1 MDTILTMEEDFD
13 FSDENDRRKEARR
26 VLKDRRGMIRYELEK
41 ADRRS
46 GIERRKV
53 KPAPEKQDSQD
64 IDDEEN
70 YEEESGSDSVI
81 GKISKL
87 FKR

>member
-1 MDTILTMEEDFD
+1 MEEDFD

-26 VLKDRRGMIRYELEK
+26 KVKDRRGMIRYELEK
-41 ADRRS
+41 DDRRS
-46 GIERRKV
+46 GGERRKV
-53 KPAPEKQDSQD
+53 KAATKEKDMQD
-64 IDDEEN
+64 IDDEDN
-70 YEEESGSDSVI
+70 YEEESGTDSVI

>member
-1 MDTILTMEEDFD
+1 MDAILTMEKDFD
-13 FSDENDRRKEARR
+13 FSDENDRRKESRR

-41 ADRRS
+41 DDRRS
-46 GIERRKV
+46 GDERRKV
-53 KPAPEKQDSQD
+53 KAATKEQDTQD
-64 IDDEEN
+64 VDDEEN

-81 GKISKL
+81 GKIGKL